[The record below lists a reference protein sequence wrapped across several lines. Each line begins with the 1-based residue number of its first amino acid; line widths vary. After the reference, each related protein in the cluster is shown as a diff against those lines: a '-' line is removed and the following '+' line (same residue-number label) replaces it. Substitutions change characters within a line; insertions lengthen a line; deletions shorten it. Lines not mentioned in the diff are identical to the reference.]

1 MSSISQTHDGKM
13 LIASISVLTLL
24 LLGMIGFAGLRLYEQ
39 AYYLGDL
46 PDTQSLAAL
55 QQNNV
60 VIAALIAA
68 AVLLVLSVAL
78 TLVTLRRQRA
88 AQAERLKAEVERQIA
103 ESTVRL
109 NQEVSRFKA
118 ILDGMQDGV
127 IYSEDHQIRYAN
139 RTLIRMIGYDGHES
153 DEDTHNR
160 LAGLHHS
167 LSSLIGQNG
176 KSQGVFTIRRKDG
189 SEFEARVTHVHLNAP
204 VGGVLTIV
212 QDNSAE
218 RTLQTQK
225 MRFVSIASH
234 ELRTPVANLKTRL
247 YLLRRQPEKM
257 TEHLDVIEQV
267 IAKMQQL
274 TEEMFDFTEI
284 EHGVMLLE
292 REDVFLQDM
301 VAEVVSNYQAKAE
314 QRSVVMECDL
324 APDPLKVFVDRKR
337 FVQVITNL
345 VSTALSHT
353 RPGGSVSIRV
363 TRDSLAPNRAVLQVQ
378 DNGLGLTPDLLEK
391 IFQPF
396 SVAKHGDVGGT
407 ALGLTITKEIVELHD
422 GEITAKSEAGQ
433 GTLFT
438 VRLPLVI

>member
-1 MSSISQTHDGKM
+1 
-13 LIASISVLTLL
+13 
-24 LLGMIGFAGLRLYEQ
+24 
-39 AYYLGDL
+39 
-46 PDTQSLAAL
+46 
-55 QQNNV
+55 
-60 VIAALIAA
+60 
-68 AVLLVLSVAL
+68 
-78 TLVTLRRQRA
+78 
-88 AQAERLKAEVERQIA
+88 
-103 ESTVRL
+103 
-109 NQEVSRFKA
+109 
-118 ILDGMQDGV
+118 MQDGV

-139 RTLIRMIGYDGHES
+139 RTIIRMIGYDGHES
-153 DEDTHNR
+153 DVDTNNR

-189 SEFEARVTHVHLNAP
+189 SEFEARVIHTHLNAP

-218 RTLQTQK
+218 RTLQSQK

-257 TEHLDVIEQV
+257 NEHLDVIEQV

-292 REDVFLQDM
+292 REDVALQEL
-301 VAEVVSNYQAKAE
+301 VEEVIKKYQSKAE
-314 QRSVVMECDL
+314 QRAVTLECDL
-324 APDPLKVFVDRKR
+324 APEPLKVFVDRKR
-337 FVQVITNL
+337 FVQVVTNL
-345 VSTALSHT
+345 VSSALSHT
-353 RPGGSVSIRV
+353 REGGSVRIQVARDTRV
-363 TRDSLAPNRAVLQVQ
+363 PNRAMLQVQ
-378 DNGLGLTPDLLEK
+378 DNGMGLAPDLLEK

-407 ALGLTITKEIVELHD
+407 ALGLTISKEIVELHD
-422 GEITAKSEAGQ
+422 GEITAESETPN
-433 GTLFT
+433 GTRFT
-438 VRLPLVI
+438 VRLPLSI